1 MHSAP
6 MATPNRAAVLADAQP
21 AAQGT
26 AELSSLDHYLCPM
39 QWLLRDTQVTE
50 ICINSPGSA
59 WVERYSGWKQEDLPF
74 CTFDWCMALANLVSN
89 FTKQRVSATEPILSA
104 TLPSGERV
112 QFVLPPV
119 VGDGC
124 VSITIR
130 KPSIMLWTLD
140 QLASTTPIESE
151 LPDGQCATLTL
162 DVFRDTALMPKHRD
176 DADLLQADSSDGDRE
191 LIDLLLARDFMTFL
205 RRAVQLRKNI
215 LLSGA
220 TGSGKTTIA
229 KALILEVPS
238 DDRIVTI
245 EDVRELVLRN
255 QPNSVPMLYS
265 QGGQGQAKVTGG
277 DLLVSAKRM
286 RPDRVFVSELR
297 TGDEAYDYLVSIN
310 SGHPGSISSVHA
322 DTAEGA
328 FIALAQIMKRSEAGK
343 GMSTRE
349 GVELAQ
355 LNVDVVEQCARIK
368 QRRGVSEIWYDPSTK
383 RRGLA

>member
-1 MHSAP
+1 MHSASTTARHNVVALGDDRGP
-6 MATPNRAAVLADAQP
+6 ARAADEP
-21 AAQGT
+21 
-26 AELSSLDHYLCPM
+26 SSLDHYLQPLRR
-39 QWLLRDTQVTE
+39 LLDDTEVTE
-50 ICINSPGSA
+50 ICINQPGSA
-59 WVERYSGWKQEDLPF
+59 WVERYSGWSNEILPF
-74 CTFDWCMALANLVSN
+74 CTYAWCIALAHLVAN
-89 FTKQRVSATEPILSA
+89 FTKQRVSATEPVLSA

-119 VGDGC
+119 AGEGC
-124 VSITIR
+124 VSVTIR
-130 KPSIMLWTLD
+130 KPSSILWTLD
-140 QLASTTPIESE
+140 QLASADPIETE
-151 LPDGQCATLTL
+151 LPDGKRTALTL
-162 DVFRDTALMPKHRD
+162 NVFYDTLLMPKKKVL
-176 DADLLQADSSDGDRE
+176 ADLLQDDCSEADRE
-191 LIDLLLARDFMTFL
+191 LIGLLQGREFKTFL

-229 KALILEVPS
+229 KALILEVPP

-255 QPNSVPMLYS
+255 QPNSVSLLYS
-265 QGGQGQAKVTGG
+265 QGGQGQARVTGG

-310 SGHPGSISSVHA
+310 SGHPGSITSVHA

-328 FIALAQIMKRSEAGK
+328 FVALAQIMKRSEAGK

-355 LNVDVVEQCARIK
+355 LNVDVVVQCARIK
-368 QRRGVSEIWYDPSTK
+368 QRRYVSEIWYDPSTK
-383 RRGLA
+383 RRGLV

>member
-6 MATPNRAAVLADAQP
+6 MAALSSSATLAEAPSAAH
-21 AAQGT
+21 AA
-26 AELSSLDHYLCPM
+26 AELSSLDHYLLPM
-39 QWLLRDTQVTE
+39 QWLLADTQVTE

-74 CTFDWCMALANLVSN
+74 CTFDWCMSLASLVSN

-119 VGDGC
+119 AGDGC

-140 QLASTTPIESE
+140 QLASEQPIESE
-151 LPDGQCATLTL
+151 LPDGQRAILTL
-162 DVFRDTALMPKHRD
+162 DVFRDTLLMPKDRD
-176 DADLLQADSSDGDRE
+176 VADVVLADGSDGDRE
-191 LIDLLLARDFMTFL
+191 LIDLLRGRKFMMFL

-229 KALILEVPS
+229 KALILEVPP

-255 QPNSVPMLYS
+255 QPNSVSMLYS

-310 SGHPGSISSVHA
+310 SGHPGSITSVHA

-328 FIALAQIMKRSEAGK
+328 FVALAQIMKRSEAGK

-355 LNVDVVEQCARIK
+355 LNVDVVVQCARIK
-368 QRRGVSEIWYDPSTK
+368 QRRCVSEIWYDPSTK

>member
-1 MHSAP
+1 MAPHSSVVP
-6 MATPNRAAVLADAQP
+6 VNGYGSP
-21 AAQGT
+21 AGT
-26 AELSSLDHYLCPM
+26 AAELSSLDHYLEPM
-39 QWLLRDTQVTE
+39 RVLLQDTQVTE
-50 ICINSPGSA
+50 ICINGPGHA
-59 WVERYSGWKQEDLPF
+59 WVERYTGWTREALPF
-74 CTFDWCMALANLVSN
+74 CTFDWCIALANLVAN
-89 FTKQRVSATEPILSA
+89 FTKQRVSAIEPVLSA

-119 VGDGC
+119 AGEGC

-140 QLASTTPIESE
+140 QLGSTEPIESE
-151 LPDGQCATLTL
+151 LPDGQRAMLTL
-162 DVFRDTALMPKHRD
+162 DVFRETVLVPKQRL
-176 DADLLQADSSDGDRE
+176 DADRLAEDCTEGDRE
-191 LIDLLLARDFMTFL
+191 LIALLREKNYRLFL

-229 KALILEVPS
+229 KALILEVPA

-255 QPNSVPMLYS
+255 QPNSVSMLYS

-310 SGHPGSISSVHA
+310 SGHPGSITSVHA

-328 FIALAQIMKRSEAGK
+328 FVALAQIMKRSEAGK

-355 LNVDVVEQCARIK
+355 LNVDVVVQCARIK
-368 QRRGVSEIWYDPSTK
+368 QRRCVNEIWYDPSTK

>member
-1 MHSAP
+1 MTTHSSLVSIDGGNAP
-6 MATPNRAAVLADAQP
+6 VL
-21 AAQGT
+21 
-26 AELSSLDHYLCPM
+26 AELSSLDHYLGPM
-39 QWLLRDTQVTE
+39 RGLLQDTQVTE
-50 ICINSPGSA
+50 ICINSPGHA
-59 WVERYSGWKQEDLPF
+59 WVERYSGWTREPLPF
-74 CTFDWCMALANLVSN
+74 CTFDWCTALASLVAN
-89 FTKQRVSATEPILSA
+89 FTKQRVSATEPVLSA
-104 TLPSGERV
+104 TLPAGERV

-119 VGDGC
+119 VGEGS

-130 KPSIMLWTLD
+130 KPSMMLWTLD
-140 QLASTTPIESE
+140 QLASAAPIESE
-151 LPDGQCATLTL
+151 LPDGKRVTLTL
-162 DVFRDTALMPKHRD
+162 DVFRDTVLVPKHRANADQLAD
-176 DADLLQADSSDGDRE
+176 DCTDGDRE
-191 LIDLLLARDFMTFL
+191 LIAHLRERNFVMFL

-255 QPNSVPMLYS
+255 QPNSVSMLYS

-310 SGHPGSISSVHA
+310 SGHPGSITSVHA

-328 FIALAQIMKRSEAGK
+328 FVAFAQIIKRSEAGK

-355 LNVDVVEQCARIK
+355 LNVDVVVQCARVK
-368 QRRGVSEIWYDPSTK
+368 QRRSVSEVWYDPSTQ

>member
-1 MHSAP
+1 MAHSSS
-6 MATPNRAAVLADAQP
+6 LASQV
-21 AAQGT
+21 QGSPGS
-26 AELSSLDHYLCPM
+26 AGELSSLDHYLEPM
-39 QWLLRDTQVTE
+39 RWLLQDTQVTE
-50 ICINSPGSA
+50 ICINGPGHA
-59 WVERYSGWKQEDLPF
+59 WVERYTGWTCEPLSF
-74 CTFDWCMALANLVSN
+74 CTFDWCMALASLVAN
-89 FTKQRVSATEPILSA
+89 FTKQRVSAIEPVLSA

-119 VGDGC
+119 AGEGC

-130 KPSIMLWTLD
+130 KPSSMLWTLD
-140 QLASTTPIESE
+140 QLGSVEPIECE
-151 LPDGQCATLTL
+151 LPDGQRATLTL
-162 DVFRDTALMPKHRD
+162 DVFRETALVPKSRLEADQLAD
-176 DADLLQADSSDGDRE
+176 DCTDGDRE
-191 LIDLLLARDFMTFL
+191 LIGLLRERNYRLFL

-229 KALILEVPS
+229 KALILEVPA

-245 EDVRELVLRN
+245 EDVRELELRN
-255 QPNSVPMLYS
+255 QPNSVSMLYS

-277 DLLVSAKRM
+277 DLLISAKRM

-310 SGHPGSISSVHA
+310 SGHPGSITSVHA

-328 FIALAQIMKRSEAGK
+328 FVALAQIMKRSEAGK

-355 LNVDVVEQCARIK
+355 LNVDVVVQCARIK
-368 QRRGVSEIWYDPSTK
+368 QRRCVSEIWYDPSTK

>member
-1 MHSAP
+1 MPLHSKVALAINNDTAAP
-6 MATPNRAAVLADAQP
+6 ARQAGA
-21 AAQGT
+21 G
-26 AELSSLDHYLCPM
+26 ERSSLDHYLEPM
-39 QWLLRDTQVTE
+39 RWLLDDTQVTE
-50 ICINSPGSA
+50 ICINSPGHA
-59 WVERYSGWKQEDLPF
+59 WVERYSGWAREDLPF
-74 CTFDWCMALANLVSN
+74 CSYDWCIALASLVAN
-89 FTKQRVSATEPILSA
+89 FTRQRVSATEPVLSA

-119 VGDGC
+119 AGDGC

-130 KPSIMLWTLD
+130 KPSTMLWTLD
-140 QLASTTPIESE
+140 QLGSSEAIECA
-151 LPDGQCATLTL
+151 LPDGGSATLTL
-162 DVFRDTALMPKHRD
+162 DVFRETALVPKGRLEAERLAA
-176 DADLLQADSSDGDRE
+176 DATEADRE
-191 LIDLLLARDFMTFL
+191 LIGLLQGKNYILFL

-229 KALILEVPS
+229 KALILEVPT
-238 DDRIVTI
+238 DDRIITI
-245 EDVRELVLRN
+245 EDVRELVLHN
-255 QPNSVPMLYS
+255 QPNSVSLLYS

-277 DLLVSAKRM
+277 ELLVSAKRM

-310 SGHPGSISSVHA
+310 SGHPGSITSVHA
-322 DTAEGA
+322 DSAEGA
-328 FIALAQIMKRSEAGK
+328 FVALAQIMKRSEAGR

-355 LNVDVVEQCARIK
+355 LNVDVVVQCARAK
-368 QRRGVSEIWYDPSTK
+368 QRRCVSEIWYDPGTR